1 MQQYFL
7 TLLAPNSSVAIA
19 SVITFAVMPHN
30 FVFIVLAMILPK
42 LMLNSLLALL
52 NSRDSMRERISGPI
66 SIHLSK
72 LSADS
77 ETPSEEVRRRDK
89 DQSVEM
95 SVGHYKQPG
104 TTLHGQCG
112 HD

>member
-1 MQQYFL
+1 
-7 TLLAPNSSVAIA
+7 
-19 SVITFAVMPHN
+19 
-30 FVFIVLAMILPK
+30 
-42 LMLNSLLALL
+42 MLNSLLALL

-89 DQSVEM
+89 DQVRFVLSMSILLSNRHLQSVEM
-95 SVGHYKQPG
+95 SVGCYKQPG

>member
-1 MQQYFL
+1 
-7 TLLAPNSSVAIA
+7 
-19 SVITFAVMPHN
+19 
-30 FVFIVLAMILPK
+30 
-42 LMLNSLLALL
+42 MLNSLLALL

-77 ETPSEEVRRRDK
+77 ETPSEEARRRHK
-89 DQSVEM
+89 DQVRFVLSISILLSNRHLQSVEM
-95 SVGHYKQPG
+95 SVGRYKQPG
-104 TTLHGQCG
+104 TTLHDQCG